1 MSFLYPR
8 TVEVRRLRRDV
19 TPAILANFEPDA
31 GYSGAEQNTVATDPN
46 SEVTLYKG
54 VCCQISATQSGR
66 TKDGILPT
74 DATSKPQYL
83 IVIPSSNLP
92 QYSVRDRDI
101 VIDDE
106 GYRHIVTSNN
116 WTSLGY
122 NLFVIR
128 LEA

>member
-54 VCCQISATQSGR
+54 VCCQI
-66 TKDGILPT
+66 
-74 DATSKPQYL
+74 
-83 IVIPSSNLP
+83 
-92 QYSVRDRDI
+92 
-101 VIDDE
+101 
-106 GYRHIVTSNN
+106 
-116 WTSLGY
+116 
-122 NLFVIR
+122 
-128 LEA
+128 